1 VLIGAYICTERDLL
15 GKSYGVETTSWIQS
29 LGSLVTSGF
38 DTDFVLLNQ
47 RVKKLFMDDKKY
59 WVGFN
64 LIKGIG
70 AVRMQALINTFDD
83 LESAWKAAPVDLA
96 GAGLSLK
103 LIERIIQAREQVD
116 LEKVWARIKS
126 QGIKILTWK
135 DEAYP
140 QRLKEIEQ
148 PPPVLYIRGEYLP
161 DDLYAVAIVGTRRVT
176 PYGRQI
182 TEELSSYLASN
193 GITVISGLAR
203 GVDAIAHQTALKAGG
218 RTIGVLGSGVDKIY
232 PPEHRQLAERMMES
246 GAILSDYAPGTPPDA
261 SNFPPRNRII
271 SGLSLAVVVIEAG
284 ETSGALITA
293 EFAAEQG
300 REIFAVPGSILAP
313 QSKGTNKL
321 IQKGALPLLSVN
333 DLMQALN
340 LTRMGEQKAVRK
352 IIPADETEAR
362 LMNVLGTEPLHVDE
376 IRNQTELPIEKVS
389 AALALMELKGMVRQ
403 VGGMNYVA
411 VHEEES
417 DYLV

>member
-1 VLIGAYICTERDLL
+1 M
-15 GKSYGVETTSWIQS
+15 
-29 LGSLVTSGF
+29 
-38 DTDFVLLNQ
+38 N
-47 RVKKLFMDDKKY
+47 DKKY

-70 AVRMQALINTFDD
+70 AVRMQALINHFEN
-83 LESAWKAAPVDLA
+83 LESAWKAAPADLA
-96 GAGLSLK
+96 AAGLGAK
-103 LIERIIQAREQVD
+103 LIERLIQARDQVD
-116 LEKVWARIKS
+116 LEKVWARIEAEK
-126 QGIKILTWK
+126 IKILTWE

-148 PPPVLYIRGEYLP
+148 PPPVLYVRGEYLP

-232 PPEHRQLAERMMES
+232 PPEHRPLAHQMMNH
-246 GAILSDYAPGTPPDA
+246 GAIVSDYAPGTPPEA
-261 SNFPPRNRII
+261 SNFPPRNRIV
-271 SGLSLAVVVIEAG
+271 SGLSMAVVVVEAG

-300 REIFAVPGSILAP
+300 RDVFAVPGSILAP

-321 IQKGALPLLSVN
+321 IQQGALPLLSIN
-333 DLMQALN
+333 DLMQSLN
-340 LTRMGEQKAVRK
+340 LTSMSEHKVARR
-352 IIPADETEAR
+352 IIPSDETEAR
-362 LMNVLGTEPLHVDE
+362 PMNVLSAQPLHVDE

-389 AALALMELKGMVRQ
+389 ATLALMELKGMVRQ

-411 VHEEES
+411 VREQES
-417 DYLV
+417 DYSV

>member
-1 VLIGAYICTERDLL
+1 M
-15 GKSYGVETTSWIQS
+15 
-29 LGSLVTSGF
+29 
-38 DTDFVLLNQ
+38 N
-47 RVKKLFMDDKKY
+47 DKKY

-70 AVRMQALINTFDD
+70 AVRMQALINHFED
-83 LESAWKAAPVDLA
+83 LESAWMAAPIDLA
-96 GAGLSLK
+96 RAGLSLK
-103 LIERIIQAREQVD
+103 LIERIVQARENID
-116 LEKVWARIKS
+116 LARVWTKIES
-126 QGIKILTWK
+126 QGIKILTWE
-135 DEAYP
+135 DEVYP
-140 QRLKEIEQ
+140 QRLNEIER
-148 PPPVLYIRGEYLP
+148 PPPVLYVRGEYLP
-161 DDLYAVAIVGTRRVT
+161 DDLFAVAIVGTRRVT
-176 PYGRQI
+176 AYGRQI
-182 TEELSSYLASN
+182 TEELSSYLAAN

-232 PPEHRQLAERMMES
+232 PPEHRQLAEQMMAN
-246 GAILSDYAPGTPPDA
+246 GAIISDYAPGTPPDA

-300 REIFAVPGSILAP
+300 REVFAVPGSILAP

-321 IQKGALPLLSVN
+321 IRNGALPLLSVD

-340 LTRMGEQKAVRK
+340 LTRMGEHKAARK

-362 LMNVLGTEPLHVDE
+362 LMNILSAEPLHVDE
-376 IRNQTELPIEKVS
+376 IRNQTELPIAKVS
-389 AALALMELKGMVRQ
+389 ATLALMELKGMVRQ

-411 VHEEES
+411 VREEQS

>member
-1 VLIGAYICTERDLL
+1 
-15 GKSYGVETTSWIQS
+15 
-29 LGSLVTSGF
+29 
-38 DTDFVLLNQ
+38 
-47 RVKKLFMDDKKY
+47 MDDKKY

-70 AVRMQALINTFDD
+70 AVRMQGLVSYFGD
-83 LESAWKAAPVDLA
+83 LESAWKASPADLA
-96 GAGLSLK
+96 GAGLGLK
-103 LIERIIQAREQVD
+103 LIERVVQARENVD
-116 LEKVWARIKS
+116 LDKVWERIES
-126 QGIKILTWK
+126 QGIKILTWQ

-140 QRLKEIEQ
+140 QRLKEIDQ

-161 DDLYAVAIVGTRRVT
+161 DDLFAVAIVGTRRVT

-182 TEELSSYLASN
+182 TEELSSFLAAN
-193 GITVISGLAR
+193 GLTVISGLAR
-203 GVDAIAHQTALKAGG
+203 GVDAIAHQSALKAGG
-218 RTIGVLGSGVDKIY
+218 RTIAVLGSGVDRIY
-232 PPEHRQLAERMMES
+232 PPEHRGLAEQMMQQ
-246 GAILSDYAPGTPPDA
+246 GAIVSDYAPGTPPDA

-300 REIFAVPGSILAP
+300 REVFAVPGSILAP

-321 IQKGALPLLSVN
+321 IQKGALPLLSIN
-333 DLMQALN
+333 DLMQALDI
-340 LTRMGEQKAVRK
+340 TRVGEQKAARK
-352 IIPADETEAR
+352 IMPGDATEAN
-362 LMNVLGTEPLHVDE
+362 LLGVLGSEPLHVDE
-376 IRNQTELPIEKVS
+376 IRSQVELPIEKVS

-411 VHEEES
+411 VREAQA
-417 DYLV
+417 DYNVNSLNGE

>member
-1 VLIGAYICTERDLL
+1 
-15 GKSYGVETTSWIQS
+15 
-29 LGSLVTSGF
+29 
-38 DTDFVLLNQ
+38 
-47 RVKKLFMDDKKY
+47 MDDKKY

-64 LIKGIG
+64 LIKGVG
-70 AVRMQALINTFDD
+70 AVRMQALIQHFGE
-83 LESAWKAAPVDLA
+83 LKLAWKAAPAELA
-96 GAGLSLK
+96 GAGLGLK
-103 LIERIIQAREQVD
+103 LIERVVQARSQVNLD
-116 LEKVWARIKS
+116 QVWARIES
-126 QGIKILTWK
+126 QGIKILTWQ
-135 DEAYP
+135 DAAYP

-182 TEELSSYLASN
+182 TEELAAYLAGN
-193 GITVISGLAR
+193 GITVVSGLAR

-232 PPEHRQLAERMMES
+232 PPEHRQLAERMTES
-246 GAILSDYAPGTPPDA
+246 GSIVSDYAPGTPPDA

-321 IQKGALPLLSVN
+321 IQQGALPLLSVN
-333 DLMQALN
+333 DLMQALD
-340 LTRMGEQKAVRK
+340 LTRMGDQKAARK

-362 LMNVLGTEPLHVDE
+362 LMNVLGPQPLHVDE
-376 IRNQTELPIEKVS
+376 IRSQTELPIEKVS

-411 VHEEES
+411 VREEQS
-417 DYLV
+417 DYQV

>member
-1 VLIGAYICTERDLL
+1 
-15 GKSYGVETTSWIQS
+15 
-29 LGSLVTSGF
+29 
-38 DTDFVLLNQ
+38 
-47 RVKKLFMDDKKY
+47 MDEKKY

-70 AVRMQALINTFDD
+70 AVRMQALINHFDD
-83 LESAWKAAPVDLA
+83 LESAWQAAPVELA
-96 GAGLSLK
+96 RAGISLK
-103 LIERIIQAREQVD
+103 LIERIVQARQQVD
-116 LEKVWARIKS
+116 LEKIWSKIES

-148 PPPVLYIRGEYLP
+148 PPPVLYLRGDYLP
-161 DDLYAVAIVGTRRVT
+161 DDLFAVAIVGTRRVT

-182 TEELSSYLASN
+182 TEELASYLASN

-203 GVDAIAHQTALKAGG
+203 GVDAIAHQTVLKAGG

-232 PPEHRQLAERMMES
+232 PPEHRQMAEQMMVQ
-246 GAILSDYAPGTPPDA
+246 GAIVSDYAPGTPPDA

-300 REIFAVPGSILAP
+300 REVFAVPGSILAL

-321 IQKGALPLLSVN
+321 IQRGALPLLSVN

-340 LTRMGEQKAVRK
+340 LTRMGEHKAARK
-352 IIPADETEAR
+352 MIPTDETEAR
-362 LMNVLGTEPLHVDE
+362 VMSILGAEPLHIDE

-389 AALALMELKGMVRQ
+389 ATLALMELKGMVRQ

-411 VHEEES
+411 VREEQS
-417 DYLV
+417 DYSV